1 MAVTA
6 EDGTT
11 LRRYEIAVTRTASG
25 NPPDPT
31 LSDNANLSDLALSDG
46 DLTPPFEA
54 ATTSYA
60 AVVAN
65 DVATLTVTP
74 TTTHPGATVTVNGA
88 AVTSG
93 SASGAISLAED
104 DVTTVAV
111 AVTAQDG
118 TTSRRYEIEVTR
130 AALRELRFGAASY
143 EALEG
148 GAAVTITV
156 ILDQPPERMLII
168 PIVVATETAEAGDHE
183 VSGLDPSTDPN
194 VTGTLTF
201 DVNQGNART
210 FTITA
215 LDEDTDSQDFD
226 DETVLVSGLDPSTD
240 PNVTGTLTFDVNQG
254 NTRTFTITALDEDAD
269 SQDFDDETVLL
280 SFGDHSGTVLARN
293 AATATLT
300 IIDDE
305 GTTARA
311 HLRRLNREILSKHA
325 LAIAD
330 VTIAAVTSRQAAGPA
345 CVGQAATGSLGG
357 SSTVAQTIA
366 ANGRTLDA
374 GSLDLGQLLG
384 ASSFRLRLTEEG
396 SGADRGYLTLWGRGD
411 YRHLSSGDSRALD
424 WNSGLVTGQVG
435 VDALV
440 RPNLLAGLAVS
451 WSEGEFDYTDRVG
464 GERFNG
470 AYGSRMGTVHPY
482 VTWWSPVGLDVWA
495 TGGYGWGKIEID
507 DEELSAHSSDTTL
520 GLVSLGTSGP
530 LHSGAGL
537 GGATTVRLKA
547 QASAARM
554 EVAGHGPFLEQR
566 TIAAQRLRLALEGSN
581 ERTLAWG
588 ASLTPSFEVGLR
600 HDGGSGTTGTGWELS
615 AGLSYV
621 DPALGLTVQSRGRV
635 LGADDEAYEEW
646 GVSGLVRVDPGRDGR
661 GLSLGLA
668 PSYGQT
674 GGGVRQL
681 WDGELPQGPA
691 QEAFTTRQ
699 APGGRLAAEVGYGR
713 AAFAGRGLVT
723 PYARLSLDGGDK
735 RQYRVGSRL
744 ALRSGLR
751 LNLEGTRQVTP
762 EGQTDHGILLQLD
775 WQY

>member
-183 VSGLDPSTDPN
+183 
-194 VTGTLTF
+194 
-201 DVNQGNART
+201 
-210 FTITA
+210 
-215 LDEDTDSQDFD
+215 
-226 DETVLVSGLDPSTD
+226 VSGLDPSTD